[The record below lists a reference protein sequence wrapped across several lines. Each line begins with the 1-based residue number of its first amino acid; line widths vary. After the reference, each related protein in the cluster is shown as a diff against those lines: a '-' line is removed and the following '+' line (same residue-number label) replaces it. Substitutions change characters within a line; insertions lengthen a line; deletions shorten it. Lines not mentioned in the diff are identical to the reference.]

1 MEQELKHISK
11 FISLVLR
18 HRPELIDLTLDEQGW
33 ADVDELINKASA
45 TGTIIDKDILNE
57 IVVTNDKQR
66 FAFNEDKTKI
76 RANQGHSIAIDLH
89 LQPKVPPA
97 ILYHG
102 TAEQYLNGIMNIGL
116 KKKTRQHV
124 HLSANI
130 ETAKAVG
137 SRHGKPI
144 ILTIDALKMH
154 QDGYIFYLSDN
165 KVWLTDNV
173 PTIYISQ

>member
-1 MEQELKHISK
+1 MEKELKHISK

-18 HRPELIDLTLDEQGW
+18 HEPEAIGLQLDEQGW
-33 ADVDELINKASA
+33 TNVDELINKISVK
-45 TGTIIDKDILNE
+45 GTTIDREILE
-57 IVVTNDKQR
+57 TIVTTNDKQR
-66 FAFNEDKTKI
+66 FAFNDDKTKI
-76 RANQGHSIAIDLH
+76 RANQGHSITVDLH
-89 LQPKVPPA
+89 LQPKVPPT

-102 TAEQYLNGIMNIGL
+102 TAEQHLSGIMNIGL

-144 ILTIDALKMH
+144 VLTIDALKMH
-154 QDGYIFYLSDN
+154 QDGCLFYLSEN
-165 KVWLTDNV
+165 QVWLTDNV

>member
-45 TGTIIDKDILNE
+45 TGTIIDKDILNV

-89 LQPKVPPA
+89 LQPKAPPA

-102 TAEQYLNGIMNIGL
+102 TAEQYLNGIINIGL

-130 ETAKAVG
+130 ETARAVG